1 MWEPSNRPAVVP
13 GSSALES
20 HSNPSLV
27 RRSRRRDDGVEV
39 AGPGDRGLGQGDP
52 IASLFMGRER
62 ERQSERVERQELY
75 KKRAAQRETLARTPI
90 NPQ

>member
-52 IASLFMGRER
+52 IASLFMGTER
-62 ERQSERVERQELY
+62 ERGRGGSVRNSPAFWTAGVYFLP
-75 KKRAAQRETLARTPI
+75 RASSHI
-90 NPQ
+90 NP